1 LIKGGLRG
9 DRHPPYQ
16 GGQGGSNLKSILN
29 LIITS
34 YLGDHKNT
42 LNKGTRATKYRHNEQ
57 GRLIFFWPHP
67 FYTTFVI

>member
-1 LIKGGLRG
+1 MCRSPLIK
-9 DRHPPYQ
+9 
-16 GGQGGSNLKSILN
+16 GGQGGSNPKSIFN
-29 LIITS
+29 LIKTS
-34 YLGDHKNT
+34 YLGNHKNT